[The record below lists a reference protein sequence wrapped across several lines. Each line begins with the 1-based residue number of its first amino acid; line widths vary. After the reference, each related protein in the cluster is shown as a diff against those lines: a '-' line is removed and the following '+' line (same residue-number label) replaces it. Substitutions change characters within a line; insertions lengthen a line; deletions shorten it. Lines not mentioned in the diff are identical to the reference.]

1 MTTPMIHATVGLG
14 LQGDNMKDIYVV
26 YHQYIDYLIG
36 GEKTVHSVHKTAL
49 DGIESIKRAYEKMSI
64 IEEQYVNLLRN
75 GKPNDDIELLEIEE
89 ELNLLLQ
96 QTKSHN
102 RYTLFKLVLG
112 ENGRVLRE
120 VKLDKETGKE
130 VF

>member
-1 MTTPMIHATVGLG
+1 
-14 LQGDNMKDIYVV
+14 
-26 YHQYIDYLIG
+26 
-36 GEKTVHSVHKTAL
+36 
-49 DGIESIKRAYEKMSI
+49 MSI
-64 IEEQYVNLLRN
+64 IEEQYVDLLRN
-75 GKPNDDIELLEIEE
+75 GKPNDNIELLEIEE

-112 ENGRVLRE
+112 DNGRVLRE